1 MAYIDKI
8 LVDGVTYDVQD
19 SSAQQAIAESDKNNL
34 LHVDEIDDTVQ
45 SIVFDANG
53 NVQSITHSR
62 DGSAVRTDTFTF
74 GTNTITEVRTLSS
87 GESLTIT
94 TNTTTLQTTVTYAD
108 A

>member
-19 SSAQQAIAESDKNNL
+19 SIAQQAIADANKDSL
-34 LHVDEIDDTVQ
+34 LHDEEIDNTVQ
-45 SIVFDANG
+45 TIVFDGNG

-62 DGSAVRTDTFTF
+62 DGSAIRTDTFTF
-74 GTNTITEVRTLSS
+74 GANTITEVRTLSS
-87 GESLTIT
+87 GETLTIV
-94 TNTTTLQTTVTYAD
+94 TNTVTLQTTVTYAD

>member
-19 SSAQQAIAESDKNNL
+19 SIAQQAIADANKDSL
-34 LHVDEIDDTVQ
+34 LHDEEIDDTVQ
-45 SIVFDANG
+45 TIVFDGNG

-62 DGSAVRTDTFTF
+62 GGSAIRTDTFTF
-74 GTNTITEVRTLSS
+74 GTNTITEVRALSS
-87 GESLTIT
+87 GETLTIV
-94 TNTTTLQTTVTYAD
+94 TNTVTLQTTVTYAD